1 MFRGVY
7 CTYIC
12 TYRSG
17 ITMHIMYVVHDVH
30 SMDAR
35 GPGNAHANDQ
45 APEGRGSDQ
54 RPEQGELGAF

>member
-1 MFRGVY
+1 
-7 CTYIC
+7 
-12 TYRSG
+12 
-17 ITMHIMYVVHDVH
+17 MHIMYVVHDVH